1 MDVNRMTR
9 VSTLRLTN
17 PQMRWAAPFYAM
29 LMAVALIAFWPG
41 YLAIPKVQLSGWVHF
56 HAASGTLWMLMLIAQ
71 PWAILSGRRKL
82 HVYLGRI
89 SLLLAPLVV
98 VGFVGLAHSS
108 MQGRSPQ
115 EQATDAYF
123 FYIRV
128 VLVTIF
134 VATYVMGMIN
144 RRNPAVHSRY
154 MMCTGLP
161 LIDPVV
167 HRIAQ
172 RAMGG
177 ADLNYQM
184 LTFGVVCAI
193 LLLLMFAERDSAS
206 GRNVFPAVLSA
217 FIIGGLPLALDF
229 YTWGAPWTIW
239 KSLSFQFAALPLT

>member
-1 MDVNRMTR
+1 MSGVTG
-9 VSTLRLTN
+9 VTTIGLTN
-17 PQMRWAAPFYAM
+17 PQMRWAAPFYAL
-29 LMAVALIAFWPG
+29 LMALALVAFWPG
-41 YLAIPKVQLSGWVHF
+41 YLAIPKTRLGGWVHF

-82 HVYLGRI
+82 HVYLGRL

-108 MQGRSPQ
+108 MQGKSPQ

-128 VLVTIF
+128 VLVGIF
-134 VATYVMGMIN
+134 VATYVVGIIN

-154 MMCTGLP
+154 MMSTGLP

-177 ADLNYQM
+177 ADLNYQL
-184 LTFGVVCAI
+184 LTFGAVCVI
-193 LLLLMFAERDSAS
+193 LLLLIFAERNSSS
-206 GRNVFPAVLSA
+206 GRTVFPAVLTA
-217 FIIGGLPLALDF
+217 FIIGGLPLAFDF
-229 YTWGAPWTIW
+229 YTWGAPWTVW
-239 KSLSFQFAALPLT
+239 KSLSFKFAALPLT